1 MTKTVKFNAK
11 DIFGKNFEIMD
22 SFNNVKLVQN
32 GLDKVYKAM
41 DKADEEHTDK
51 DGQINT
57 SLLDYSNA
65 IVPVILNETAVL
77 LGLNKEDKEKLKGL
91 SYSVIQDFY
100 SQACEEF
107 AGIPLPTVQSMQKQI
122 ERAQKIAAGQAE
134 PEEGED
140 MVDPK

>member
-32 GLDKVYKAM
+32 GLDNVYKAM
-41 DKADEEHTDK
+41 DKADKEHTDK

-91 SYSVIQDFY
+91 SFSVIQDFFG
-100 SQACEEF
+100 QACEEF
-107 AGIPLPTVQSMQKQI
+107 VGIPLPTVQSMQKQI

-134 PEEGED
+134 PDEGED